1 MTTAI
6 AQTAQRP
13 PTAVEQALAVQRRK
27 QKELAE
33 LITSRREA
41 FAMVAGKHFDP
52 DRLLKLAHGTLARQP
67 KLAECTGSSVLVA
80 LMRCA
85 ELDLEPDSALPQKRM
100 WLVPRNNKRIGQME
114 CTYIIDYRAQIQLAR
129 QTGLVASVVA
139 MEVRQ
144 KDIFNLYYDAE
155 GTSIAKFDLHL
166 GGNGGAFADRGPVV
180 GYFAAARLESG
191 EVQICAMS
199 KKDAELFRDRHA
211 PRYNRAII
219 GPWVDDF
226 DPMAIK
232 TCLRKLWNLLPA
244 GKSEAARKLQEQLE
258 TENQIADGTPVQATA
273 PIELDLGMP
282 VETGGMEESVE
293 RALGIDGL
301 PGEPQDE
308 VHGFPGDAPPATN
321 GNGSSIWARVRA
333 LEPAMPEPELAAVVK
348 AATDKATRSQLV
360 EEDLPKI
367 KAALAQHKQL
377 KDDIPF

>member
-1 MTTAI
+1 VTTAT

-41 FAMVAGKHFDP
+41 FAMVAGKHFEP
-52 DRLLKLAHGTLARQP
+52 DRLVKLAQGALARQP
-67 KLAECTGSSVLVA
+67 KLVECTASSVLVA

-100 WLVPRNNKRIGQME
+100 WLVPRNNKNIGQKE
-114 CTYIIDYRAQIQLAR
+114 CTYIIDYRAQLQLAR

-139 MEVRQ
+139 MEVRER
-144 KDIFNLYYDAE
+144 DIFNLYYDAE

-166 GGNGGAFADRGPVV
+166 GGNGGAFADRGLVV

-211 PRYNRAII
+211 PRYNRAIV

-301 PGEPQDE
+301 PGEPKDE
-308 VHGFPGDAPPATN
+308 VQGFPGDAPPATN
-321 GNGSSIWARVRA
+321 GNGSSIWARIRA
-333 LEPAMPEPELAAVVK
+333 LDPAMPEAQLVAIVK
-348 AATDKATRSQLV
+348 GSTNKMIRSQLV
-360 EEDLPKI
+360 EADIETVA
-367 KAALAQHKQL
+367 KALEKFK

>member
-13 PTAVEQALAVQRRK
+13 PTAVEQALAIQRRK

-100 WLVPRNNKRIGQME
+100 WLVPRNNRRIGQME
-114 CTYIIDYRAQIQLAR
+114 CTYIIDYRAQLQLAR

-139 MEVRQ
+139 MEVRE

-166 GGNGGAFADRGPVV
+166 GGNGGAFADRGLVV

-199 KKDAELFRDRHA
+199 KRDAELFRDRRA
-211 PRYNRAII
+211 PRYNGAII
-219 GPWVDDF
+219 GPWADDF

-282 VETGGMEESVE
+282 VETGATEESVE
-293 RALGIDGL
+293 RALGIDDG
-301 PGEPQDE
+301 PQREPQGE
-308 VHGFPGDAPPATN
+308 APQSEAPPATN

-333 LEPAMPEPELAAVVK
+333 IDPTIPEVDLKGLVK
-348 AATDKATRSQLV
+348 RVTGKANAKDLTEADIATIAKEIAN
-360 EEDLPKI
+360 I
-367 KAALAQHKQL
+367 KGAGN
-377 KDDIPF
+377 DDIPF